1 MVGINNFV
9 IPGNITGSRLYSET
23 GNTEIIF
30 KSLANPTIPFTFN
43 TRINESKKCSS
54 ECLFSNSFNRCF
66 ISTKV
71 HTIMTIVNLHDLIS
85 NCLTY

>member
-30 KSLANPTIPFTFN
+30 ESLANPTIPFAFN
-43 TRINESKKCSS
+43 TRIN
-54 ECLFSNSFNRCF
+54 
-66 ISTKV
+66 
-71 HTIMTIVNLHDLIS
+71 
-85 NCLTY
+85 

>member
-30 KSLANPTIPFTFN
+30 ESLANPTIPF
-43 TRINESKKCSS
+43 
-54 ECLFSNSFNRCF
+54 
-66 ISTKV
+66 
-71 HTIMTIVNLHDLIS
+71 NL
-85 NCLTY
+85 